1 MPEELWPE
9 ILRKIDG
16 PVAADTPADE
26 FEDRDDAEDE
36 YDPVESARQTRTA
49 GLSAHA
55 ETDHP
60 SKGSARLLRRA
71 PAVEMSLSRAALKC
85 LLHKQYSAPAGGL
98 K

>member
-26 FEDRDDAEDE
+26 FEDCDDVEDE
-36 YDPVESARQTRTA
+36 YDPAESVRQTRTG
-49 GLSAHA
+49 GLSAQG

-60 SKGSARLLRRA
+60 SNGPARLPRGASFPSWTLR
-71 PAVEMSLSRAALKC
+71 
-85 LLHKQYSAPAGGL
+85 
-98 K
+98 